1 MGSAQHSHWQYGRL
15 EEQPLGG
22 RNAIGRLFQRKETYL
37 AVYSQLKHFTF
48 IGHW

>member
-1 MGSAQHSHWQYGRL
+1 MHWLYCRQDG
-15 EEQPLGG
+15 QPLGG